1 MSPALAGRFF
11 ITEPPGKPPEE
22 YFFKIKP
29 LEIKGKQ
36 VSFLYTHLKK
46 LNRGFFV
53 CLFVLMFKELG

>member
-1 MSPALAGRFF
+1 MSPALAGGFF
-11 ITEPPGKPPEE
+11 TAEPPGKPSEE

-46 LNRGFFV
+46 LNRVFLFV
-53 CLFVLMFKELG
+53 CLNV